1 MTTPVPSDEQLAVD
15 LRSWLPSQRW
25 FSGKDR
31 TIAQVRVVLRV
42 PLLDEEGF
50 AAEHVLVEV
59 DFDAGP
65 QQRYQIPLGF
75 RTHLSDPLLTWSL
88 PEPPSD
94 VAAGYDGLH
103 DPEVLAR
110 YLTALAGQEDLGPLA
125 FRTLPDV
132 TIDLADTGR
141 SLGVE
146 QSNTSVVYGESLLF
160 KAFRQVEVGINPDVE
175 LHRALSEVGCEHV
188 AALRGWVETEIDGET
203 TTLGMAQEFVENAA
217 DGWSMA
223 LVSVRDL
230 FAEADLHAAELG
242 SDFAG
247 DAERLGAAVAH
258 VHADLAASLGTEE
271 RQASDLAIDEMRA
284 RLDAA
289 AEAIPDIAEYR
300 DGVLRVYDEAAQ
312 AGPTMIQRVHGDL
325 HLGQVLRTPWKWLLI
340 DFEGEPVKSVADR
353 RKPDSP
359 LRDVAGM
366 LRSFDYAGHHLLGE
380 KSPNR
385 THQRE
390 FRASEWVERNSSA
403 FCDGYAAVTG
413 TDPRASSA
421 LLRAYELDKAVYEAV
436 YEARHRPSWLPLPL
450 SAIARLVAH

>member
-1 MTTPVPSDEQLAVD
+1 MTIPIPTDDQLATD
-15 LRSWLPSQRW
+15 LRTWLPDQRW

-31 TIAQVRVVLRV
+31 TITQVRVVLRV
-42 PLLDEEGF
+42 PLLDTEGF
-50 AAEHVLVEV
+50 AAEHVLAEVEFA
-59 DFDAGP
+59 DGP
-65 QQRYQIPLGF
+65 QHRYQIPLGF
-75 RTHLSDPLLTWSL
+75 RTHLSDPYLAWAL
-88 PEPPSD
+88 PEPPPE

-110 YLTALAGQEDLGPLA
+110 YLTALAAQDSIGPLA
-125 FRTLPDV
+125 FRTLPEVSINTDEP
-132 TIDLADTGR
+132 GR
-141 SLGVE
+141 GLGVE

-160 KAFRQVEVGINPDVE
+160 KVFRQVEAGINPDVE
-175 LHRALSEVGCEHV
+175 LHRALSAEGCEHI
-188 AALRGWVETEIDGET
+188 ATLRGWIEAEVDGET
-203 TTLGMAQEFVENAA
+203 TTLAMAQEFVENAA

-223 LVSVRDL
+223 LISVRDL

-258 VHADLAASLGTEE
+258 VHADLASSLGTDE
-271 RQASDLAIDEMRA
+271 RPAAELAIGEMRA

-289 AEAIPDIAEYR
+289 AEAIPGIAEHR
-300 DGVLRVYDEAAQ
+300 DGVLEVFDEAAQ
-312 AGPTMIQRVHGDL
+312 AGPTSIQRVHGDL

-340 DFEGEPVKSVADR
+340 DFEGEPVKTVAER
-353 RKPDSP
+353 RQMDSP

-385 THQRE
+385 TNQLQ
-390 FRASEWVERNSSA
+390 FRAGEWVDRNSSA
-403 FCDGYAAVTG
+403 FCDGYSAVTG
-413 TDPRASSA
+413 TDPRESSA

-436 YEARHRPSWLPLPL
+436 YEARHRPTWLPLPL
-450 SAIARLVAH
+450 NAIARLVAH

>member
-1 MTTPVPSDEQLAVD
+1 MSISVPTDDQLATD
-15 LRSWLPSQRW
+15 LRAWLPAQRW

-31 TIAQVRVVLRV
+31 AITQVRVVLRV
-42 PLLDEEGF
+42 PLLDTDGF
-50 AAEHVLVEV
+50 AADHVLAQVEFE
-59 DFDAGP
+59 DGP

-75 RTHLSDPLLTWSL
+75 RTHLSDPLLAWAL
-88 PEPPSD
+88 PEPPPE

-110 YLTALAGQEDLGPLA
+110 YLTALAGQDDIGPLA
-125 FRTLPDV
+125 FRTLPEVSINTDEQ
-132 TIDLADTGR
+132 GR
-141 SLGVE
+141 GLGVE

-160 KAFRQVEVGINPDVE
+160 KVFRQVEAGINPDVE
-175 LHRALSEVGCEHV
+175 LHRALSAAGCEHI
-188 AALRGWVETEIDGET
+188 ATLRGWIEADVDGET
-203 TTLGMAQEFVENAA
+203 TTLAMAQEFVENAA

-223 LVSVRDL
+223 LISVRDL

-258 VHADLAASLGTEE
+258 VHADLASSMGTEE
-271 RQASDLAIDEMRA
+271 RPAAELAIDDMRR
-284 RLDAA
+284 RLEAA
-289 AEAIPDIAEYR
+289 AEAIPGIAEHR
-300 DGVLRVYDEAAQ
+300 DAVSQVFDEAMQ
-312 AGPTMIQRVHGDL
+312 SGPTTIQRVHGDL

-340 DFEGEPVKSVADR
+340 DFEGEPVKPVAER
-353 RKPDSP
+353 RQMDSP

-385 THQRE
+385 TNQRE
-390 FRASEWVERNSSA
+390 FRAGEWVDRNSSA
-403 FCDGYAAVTG
+403 FCDGYAAVAG

-436 YEARHRPSWLPLPL
+436 YEARHRPTWLPLPL
-450 SAIARLVAH
+450 NAIARLVAL

>member
-1 MTTPVPSDEQLAVD
+1 MSIPVPTDEQLASD
-15 LRSWLPSQRW
+15 LRTWLPDQRW

-31 TIAQVRVVLRV
+31 TISQVKVVLRV
-42 PLLDEEGF
+42 PLLDTEGF

-59 DFDAGP
+59 EFAVGP

-75 RTHLSDPLLTWSL
+75 RTHLSDPLLAWAL
-88 PEPPSD
+88 PEASSE

-110 YLTALAGQEDLGPLA
+110 YLTALAGQDDIGPLA
-125 FRTLPDV
+125 FRTLPEV
-132 TIDLADTGR
+132 SINTEEAGR
-141 SLGVE
+141 GLGVE

-160 KAFRQVEVGINPDVE
+160 KVFRQIEAGINPDVE
-175 LHRALSEVGCEHV
+175 LHRALSAEGCEHI
-188 AALRGWVETEIDGET
+188 ATLHGWIEAEVDGET
-203 TTLGMAQEFVENAA
+203 TTLAMAQEFVENAA

-223 LVSVRDL
+223 LISVRDL

-258 VHADLAASLGTEE
+258 VHADLASSLGTDKRPAAE
-271 RQASDLAIDEMRA
+271 LAIGEMRA

-289 AEAIPDIAEYR
+289 AEAIPGIAEHR
-300 DGVLRVYDEAAQ
+300 DDVLEVFDEAAQ
-312 AGPTMIQRVHGDL
+312 SGPTSIQRVHGDL

-340 DFEGEPVKSVADR
+340 DFEGEPVKSVAER
-353 RKPDSP
+353 RQMDSP

-385 THQRE
+385 TNQRE
-390 FRASEWVERNSSA
+390 FRAGEWVDRNSSA
-403 FCDGYAAVTG
+403 FCDGYTAVTG
-413 TDPRASSA
+413 TDPRESSA

-436 YEARHRPSWLPLPL
+436 YEARHRPTWLPLPL
-450 SAIARLVAH
+450 NAIARLVAH